1 MKKEILLECRFQLS
15 DNAKSKWIQRRQLIL
30 IDEYKRFIEELEN
43 ELYSELYVLK

>member
-1 MKKEILLECRFQLS
+1 MLNLNGYKEGSLFYS
-15 DNAKSKWIQRRQLIL
+15 S